1 MANVDCS
8 ELMSDPDFVDQIQVL
23 TRTPYVDF
31 LGQNKIQSMTSNT
44 IGSVQPADYA
54 TVQKLPEGMR
64 VENLYSFWVKMELV
78 TSDPGKYSSIL
89 VFRGRRYQVK
99 TVANWSQWGEGFSEG
114 LAVVEAPAP

>member
-1 MANVDCS
+1 MANVS
-8 ELMSDPDFVDQIQVL
+8 VTELMSDPDFVDQIQVV

-44 IGSVQPADYA
+44 IGSVQPADFA
-54 TVQKLPEGMR
+54 TVQKLPEAMR

-78 TSDPGKYSSIL
+78 TSDPGKYSSLL

-99 TVANWSQWGEGFSEG
+99 TVADWSNFGEGYSEG
-114 LAVVEAPAP
+114 LCVVEAPAP